1 MPNDIMEKILIAKGI
16 AVTIVTVIVGLYVI
30 YRIIDYLIRRRE
42 TTLEVIA
49 NSFCN
54 YESYIQVDSNINY
67 LRKFVP
73 NVKVFKPIE
82 KELLEEQHNFKKT
95 IDKYTYRKNFEYY
108 IFCEYKEIE
117 SGTRGAKLL
126 IVKLSLLGRVHEFK
140 IEDKK
145 GMELEYLKT
154 I

>member
-1 MPNDIMEKILIAKGI
+1 MPNDIMEKILIAKDI
-16 AVTIVTVIVGLYVI
+16 AVTIITVIVGLYVI

-54 YESYIQVDSNINY
+54 YESYIQVDSNMNY
-67 LRKFVP
+67 LKKFVT
-73 NVKVFKPIE
+73 NIKVFKSIE
-82 KELLEEQHNFKKT
+82 KELIEEQDNFKKT
-95 IDKYTYRKNFEYY
+95 IDKYTHRKSFEYY

-117 SGTRGAKLL
+117 SGNRGAKLL
-126 IVKLSLLGRVHEFK
+126 IVKLSLLGRIHDFK
-140 IEDKK
+140 IVDKN
-145 GMELEYLKT
+145 GIELEYLKT